1 MRKLFV
7 STFALLAV
15 SVTPS
20 NAVSLTD
27 ASVNIAV
34 QPAPA
39 GDAVKTGSTAAS
51 VAETAPSGDS
61 TKLPVFDESSEKK
74 SEPESVANSSAPQP
88 AASAENNATPSSEYL
103 KTISAQDLLVNPEF
117 LCSLFKPGIFTK
129 APYVSGDGWK
139 CELLLDNDA
148 MDAILAAKAGKTGA
162 VKSLLFSED
171 VLNSSNADIPLLC
184 DELAKVFAGVFAQ
197 FGNDEDIKKLLTFEK
212 DFTFNT
218 LTKHFKSL
226 PVNQKTLSAIID
238 FSEFSVVENLVGP
251 VISLGIEYS
260 DGALKVNTEEF
271 KSECKG
277 RLYLAN
283 TAADSDAEVISAVN
297 NFSSK
302 VSEKMMK
309 QMTEYQE
316 LEAELDEVSKNLASK
331 KAALAPKITEL
342 EKSKTELQR
351 VQTEFKETPETI
363 TQTVK
368 TGRRSQTTTTANPKY
383 AELKNKISELE
394 KKIQDIDGEIKK
406 ELEPLEATKK
416 SLEAKKADFAD
427 DSRFL
432 AALELRDALKKSM
445 NFILNDFKLIKYC
458 ASKEK
463 TDNMDSENYTADIS
477 DNELKFVYADKQTI
491 ENLSKVSKMEREI
504 KVLQEDIEK
513 LKNEKANEIKA
524 AEDAEAAA
532 KAELA
537 TAEAMPA
544 TVSQK
549 SGRRTTQ
556 VPNAARESAIAAANN
571 KIEEATLNLQNV
583 KGPLAEKEKQLAQK
597 QAEYEKL
604 KADSQV
610 VQLIAA
616 ANAYKAE
623 VAAKE

>member
-39 GDAVKTGSTAAS
+39 GDAVKPEPTATS
-51 VAETAPSGDS
+51 VAEAAPSGDS
-61 TKLPVFDESSEKK
+61 TKLPVFDESSDKK
-74 SEPESVANSSAPQP
+74 SEPESVATSSAPQP
-88 AASAENNATPSSEYL
+88 AASSENNPTPASAYL

-129 APYVSGDGWK
+129 APSVSGDGWK

-148 MDAILAAKAGKTGA
+148 MEAILAAKEGKAGA

-171 VLNSSNADIPLLC
+171 VLTSSNADIPLLC

-197 FGNDEDIKKLLTFEK
+197 FGNDEDVKKLLTFEK

-226 PVNQKTLSAIID
+226 PVNQKTLSAIVD
-238 FSEFSVVENLVGP
+238 FSEFAAVENLAGP

-260 DGALKVNTEEF
+260 NGALKVNTEEF
-271 KSECKG
+271 KSECKE
-277 RLYLAN
+277 RLDLAK
-283 TAADSDAEVISAVN
+283 TAADCDSEVISAVN

-302 VSEKMMK
+302 VSEKTMK

-316 LEAELDEVSKNLASK
+316 LEAELDEVSKELASK
-331 KAALAPKITEL
+331 KEALAPKITEL
-342 EKSKTELQR
+342 EKNKAELQS
-351 VQTEFKETPETI
+351 VQAELKETPETI

-368 TGRRSQTTTTANPKY
+368 AGKRSQTTTTANPKY

-394 KKIQDIDGEIKK
+394 KKIQDIDSEIKK
-406 ELEPLEATKK
+406 GGLEPLEAKKK
-416 SLEAKKADFAD
+416 SLEAKKTDFAD

-432 AALELRDALKKSM
+432 DALESRDVLKKSM
-445 NFILNDFKLIKYC
+445 NLCLKDCRLIKYC
-458 ASKEK
+458 ASKK
-463 TDNMDSENYTADIS
+463 DPNNVS
-477 DNELKFVYADKQTI
+477 DNELKFINADKQTI
-491 ENLSKVSKMEREI
+491 ENLSKVSKVEQEI

-513 LKNEKANEIKA
+513 VKNEKANEIKA
-524 AEDAEAAA
+524 AEEAEAAA

-549 SGRRTTQ
+549 SGKRTTQ
-556 VPNAARESAIAAANN
+556 VPNAARANAIAAANK

-583 KGPLAEKEKQLAQK
+583 KGPLIETEKQLTEK
-597 QAEYEKL
+597 QAEYEAL
-604 KADSQV
+604 KADRKV
-610 VQLIAA
+610 AQLVAA
-616 ANAYKAE
+616 AKAYKAGA
-623 VAAKE
+623 AAKE